1 MEPNEI
7 LYVQYYLTA
16 IPFSGSLS
24 NVGVAIVWVGG
35 DYLIRILWSDQHYL
49 VGQCK
54 PIANLAISNS
64 TSRLCHYNCTIFYT
78 IMLIFLLP
86 SEALKHMHMSVTLR
100 NVGDCSRFRHTGF
113 WLAAWIYLFYFF
125 LSHGLCGI
133 FNLEDRWVS
142 MWFLQGSHG
151 VSSSALL
158 GMACCINTQL
168 HVAYMSLAIWMMFA

>member
-1 MEPNEI
+1 M
-7 LYVQYYLTA
+7 
-16 IPFSGSLS
+16 
-24 NVGVAIVWVGG
+24 
-35 DYLIRILWSDQHYL
+35 RLWNI
-49 VGQCK
+49 CK
-54 PIANLAISNS
+54 
-64 TSRLCHYNCTIFYT
+64 Y
-78 IMLIFLLP
+78 
-86 SEALKHMHMSVTLR
+86 MSVTLR
-100 NVGDCSRFRHTGF
+100 NVGDFSRFRHTGF

-168 HVAYMSLAIWMMFA
+168 HVAYMSLARGVTTTACTSKLPWEFFFHISKWHPGRCSVVKICRIMVSFLKTWWSGTRVTNLWLNKQFILQHWWPYRVLRTIWLPSYGFSLPVN